1 MQKVKTEIMKRTFS
15 FLIPAL
21 FAGFLLADHKL
32 QDMQNETVQIDG
44 PYVLYKNNKIFV
56 NYVYDQNGS
65 PVLKADSFSLEQ
77 KQEIILKVAAGK
89 DGSTFDV
96 ILKKE
101 LAIEKPEYS
110 GVTKMLVISDIE
122 GEFDAF
128 KKLLL
133 VNNIIDQKFN
143 WTFGNGHLIL
153 TGDFFDRGIRVTETL
168 WLIYSLEEKAKA
180 AGGYVH
186 FVLGN
191 HEIMNLNNDLRYV
204 HPKYMQSA
212 KLMNENYLSLYG
224 ENSELGRWL
233 RTKNITEKV
242 GNVLFMHAGISSYVN
257 LMDLSLTKMNKLVR
271 PFYDDTTYNYKDPKV
286 DILFSDFGPFWYRG
300 YYSGSPKASI
310 NQIDSTLTLYKVKH
324 IATGHT
330 VISDTI
336 SVLHKGK
343 LINTDV
349 HHSKGH
355 SEALLIDNG
364 TFYRVTSFGEK
375 FLILQ

>member
-1 MQKVKTEIMKRTFS
+1 MKRTFS
-15 FLIPAL
+15 FLVPVL
-21 FAGFLLADHKL
+21 FAGFLVTDHKP
-32 QDMQNETVQIDG
+32 QNMQNDPAQIDG
-44 PYVLYKNNKIFV
+44 PYVLYKGKKIFV
-56 NYVYDQNGS
+56 NYIHDQNGS
-65 PVLKADSFSLEQ
+65 SVLKTDSFPLEQ
-77 KQEIILKVAAGK
+77 KQDILLKVAAGK
-89 DGSTFDV
+89 NGETFKV
-96 ILKKE
+96 RLKKE
-101 LAIEKPEYS
+101 LAIEKPEFS

-128 KKLLL
+128 KKLLT
-133 VNNIIDQKFN
+133 VNNVMDEKFN

-168 WLIYSLEEKAKA
+168 WLIYSLEEKAKDG
-180 AGGYVH
+180 GGYVH

-204 HPKYMQSA
+204 HPKYMESA
-212 KLMNENYLSLYG
+212 KLMNEHYLSLYG
-224 ENSELGRWL
+224 ENAELGRWL

-257 LMDLSLTKMNKLVR
+257 LMDLSLTKMNKLAR
-271 PFYDDTTYNYKDPKV
+271 PFYSDTTYNYKDPKV

-300 YYSGSPKASI
+300 YYHGTPKASL
-310 NQIDSTLTLYKVKH
+310 NQIDSTLSLYKVKH

-330 VISDTI
+330 VIADTI

-364 TFYRVTSFGEK
+364 KFYRVTSFGEK
-375 FLILQ
+375 FLLFE